1 MAIQEAEGNLK
12 KKKEKAYIIIF
23 RDKEIIHD
31 SRKELK

>member
-12 KKKEKAYIIIF
+12 QKKARIIIF

-31 SRKELK
+31 SRKEFK